1 MIEKKNRPKCLIRIF
16 ASKLAKIIMIFG
28 AENLDVSEKCL
39 QCCNG
44 EMRLLMDLQ
53 TQCNSKHLKGLHF
66 ADAML
71 KKIGI
76 H

>member
-1 MIEKKNRPKCLIRIF
+1 MEKPPKMSHNNFRIKI
-16 ASKLAKIIMIFG
+16 SKIIMIFG
-28 AENLDVSEKCL
+28 AENLNVSEKCL

>member
-1 MIEKKNRPKCLIRIF
+1 MSHKNFCL
-16 ASKLAKIIMIFG
+16 KISQNYNDFG
-28 AENLDVSEKCL
+28 AENLNVSEKCL

>member
-1 MIEKKNRPKCLIRIF
+1 MIERKCLIRIF
-16 ASKLAKIIMIFG
+16 ASKLAKIIMM
-28 AENLDVSEKCL
+28 NVSEKCL

>member
-1 MIEKKNRPKCLIRIF
+1 MSHKNFCI
-16 ASKLAKIIMIFG
+16 KIIMIFG
-28 AENLDVSEKCL
+28 AENLNVSEKCL

>member
-1 MIEKKNRPKCLIRIF
+1 MIEKPPKMSHKNFRIKIR
-16 ASKLAKIIMIFG
+16 KIIMIFG
-28 AENLDVSEKCL
+28 AENLNVSEKCL

>member
-1 MIEKKNRPKCLIRIF
+1 
-16 ASKLAKIIMIFG
+16 MIFG
-28 AENLDVSEKCL
+28 AENLNVSEKCL

-44 EMRLLMDLQ
+44 EMRLLMDLP